1 MLNEPLSHPAIKR
14 FLLVVVYFLVA
25 SAAFNGFFTKWQFR
39 DNWPRFSLPAM
50 LEGTA
55 ERPFVYRQLFPAI
68 VNGAERVLPERVKN
82 HVNTLLSDDN
92 KYHHPISWIYPNATD
107 AKDPKY
113 ALRYYMM
120 YALAFGTLFCALFAM
135 RAVCL
140 EFNQNRVGATL
151 APLVF
156 AVIFPLILTE
166 GGYFYDIA
174 ELLFMSLAVILAMRG
189 RVVLLIILTAFAT
202 WNKESFL
209 FFVMVL
215 YPFLR
220 THLSVKKTLLLQ
232 VVLVAIAAA
241 INIVIKMQ
249 YTQNGGDVVLFHL
262 ANNLR
267 QLARPATYLRF
278 EYNYG
283 IMTPKALNIVNLLL
297 FAVIAR
303 AGWGKLPPLVKQY
316 MKIAL
321 VINVP
326 LYVAL
331 GFYDEIRGL
340 SMLYMGLLMMLCV
353 DIITY
358 LEAGFRVP
366 QAGAEAHA
374 PRPTERRDM
383 PAPVQAMTRHS
394 D

>member
-1 MLNEPLSHPAIKR
+1 
-14 FLLVVVYFLVA
+14 
-25 SAAFNGFFTKWQFR
+25 
-39 DNWPRFSLPAM
+39 
-50 LEGTA
+50 
-55 ERPFVYRQLFPAI
+55 
-68 VNGAERVLPERVKN
+68 
-82 HVNTLLSDDN
+82 
-92 KYHHPISWIYPNATD
+92 
-107 AKDPKY
+107 
-113 ALRYYMM
+113 
-120 YALAFGTLFCALFAM
+120 
-135 RAVCL
+135 
-140 EFNQNRVGATL
+140 
-151 APLVF
+151 
-156 AVIFPLILTE
+156 
-166 GGYFYDIA
+166 
-174 ELLFMSLAVILAMRG
+174 
-189 RVVLLIILTAFAT
+189 VLLIILTAFAT